1 MTKNLQ
7 ALRFFPSDRI
17 IVIQHHRRRKNSLS
31 DIRFSFIILFSSP
44 MSVTGKSSMSAK
56 LKIFDDLEAPLSNSS
71 LISLD
76 ERTSCMSHFSISRL
90 YLSAS
95 LAPSSSSLQLS
106 YQASSVLTN
115 SLPKTLSFHFESTS
129 RCSQT

>member
-44 MSVTGKSSMSAK
+44 MSVTGKSSV
-56 LKIFDDLEAPLSNSS
+56 IFDDLEAPLSNSS

-76 ERTSCMSHFSISRL
+76 ERTSCMSHFSISSL

-95 LAPSSSSLQLS
+95 LAPSSLSLQLS